1 MVGAESS
8 ANCVAQT
15 TGARTQETSM
25 YDIKNLQKLSAFSKA
40 VPEAMASFQAFD
52 EAALADGAIPKKYK
66 ELMVGLT
73 TRCPYCIDVH
83 RKAALNA
90 GVTEQ
95 ELVEA
100 TFVGAALGA
109 GGDEGPRLSLGRLR
123 LKIRPLF
130 QSTMRFILKVIF
142 FRVTRFCGLRF
153 LIRAPKAVDR

>member
-1 MVGAESS
+1 
-8 ANCVAQT
+8 
-15 TGARTQETSM
+15 M

-66 ELMVGLT
+66 ELMVVAVGLT

-100 TFVGAALGA
+100 TFVAAALRA
-109 GGDEGPRLSLGRLR
+109 GGAVAHVSIRLPQAPLR
-123 LKIRPLF
+123 
-130 QSTMRFILKVIF
+130 
-142 FRVTRFCGLRF
+142 G
-153 LIRAPKAVDR
+153 